1 MTISAN
7 RVWFDDET
15 MWVSLSDG
23 RSIGVPLTWFPRLLA
38 ATPTQR
44 ARQEISASGHGLHW
58 EELDEDISV
67 SGLLPGHGDR
77 TVKHPTA
84 A

>member
-15 MWVSLSDG
+15 MWVSLVDD
-23 RSIGVPLTWFPRLLA
+23 RVIGIPLTWFPRLLD
-38 ATPTQR
+38 ATPAQR
-44 ARQEISASGHGLHW
+44 ASFQISASGHGLHW

-67 SGLLPGHGDR
+67 AGLLHGHGDR
-77 TVKHPTA
+77 TVKQWTTA
-84 A
+84 

>member
-15 MWVSLSDG
+15 MWVGLADG

-44 ARQEISASGHGLHW
+44 ACYEISVSGHGLHW
-58 EELDEDISV
+58 DELDEDVSV
-67 SGLLPGHGDR
+67 SGLLLGQGDR